1 MKENNK
7 KSKTILKMLRNIV
20 FFIGLIIITYAVI
33 FREQDVNELYK
44 VVGSAN
50 YGWIILGIFF
60 MFMYYFME
68 SYNVKE
74 VLKLFGEKIS
84 IFKALKF
91 TFIGFFFSAITP
103 AASGGQPIEI
113 YYMTKEKISGA
124 KATMALLI
132 QLGAF
137 QICTL
142 VLAVLSFLINPGT
155 LSGGLIW
162 LFLIGLIAN
171 TCILTVMLIAM
182 FSRRLSKKLVN
193 LAIKVLK
200 IFRVKNIEAKKERIE
215 AGLKR
220 YNDSS
225 KYIKEN
231 KIEFAR
237 AVLRVLV
244 QVIFYY
250 SIPYCVYRAFGLNTF
265 NWFEIFTMQ
274 SILFITVNSM
284 PLPGAIGVSESIFL
298 GLFGPI
304 FGESL
309 LNGAMLLN
317 RGITFY
323 IYVVVCA
330 IVVVFNA
337 IRTKDIKGEIDGE
350 KI

>member
-1 MKENNK
+1 MKEKN
-7 KSKTILKMLRNIV
+7 KTIWKMLRNIV
-20 FFIGLIIITYAVI
+20 FFIGLIIVTYAVI
-33 FREQDVNELYK
+33 FREQDVNELFN
-44 VVGSAN
+44 VVHSAN
-50 YGWIILGIFF
+50 YTYVLLGIFF

-68 SYNVKE
+68 SYNVKK

-84 IFKALKF
+84 ILKALKF

-132 QLGAF
+132 QLGSF
-137 QICTL
+137 QICTI
-142 VLAVLSFLINPGT
+142 VLGILSFLINPGI
-155 LSGGLIW
+155 LSGGIIW
-162 LFLIGLIAN
+162 LFLIGLVAN

-182 FSRRLSKKLVN
+182 FSKRLSKKLVN
-193 LAIKVLK
+193 FAIKVLK
-200 IFRVKNIEAKKERIE
+200 FFRVKNIEAKKERIE

-237 AVLRVLV
+237 AILRVLV

-250 SIPYCVYRAFGLNTF
+250 SIPYCIYKSFGLNEF
-265 NWFEIFTMQ
+265 NWFQLFTTQ

-298 GLFGPI
+298 GIFESI
-304 FGESL
+304 FGASL

-323 IYVVVCA
+323 LYVVVCA

-337 IRTKDIKGEIDGE
+337 IKTKDIKGELNGE
-350 KI
+350 KV